1 VPPNPPSPLLGVLH
15 VVEEPKRQ
23 RVLKKEYPVLQ
34 IVNHRWNT
42 SKDGSFRR
50 RGGKPTGRMEYEV
63 AWRGFEGKNTWE
75 PHSHLANAQEKFH
88 EYININP
95 IQL

>member
-1 VPPNPPSPLLGVLH
+1 
-15 VVEEPKRQ
+15 
-23 RVLKKEYPVLQ
+23 
-34 IVNHRWNT
+34 
-42 SKDGSFRR
+42 
-50 RGGKPTGRMEYEV
+50 MEYEV